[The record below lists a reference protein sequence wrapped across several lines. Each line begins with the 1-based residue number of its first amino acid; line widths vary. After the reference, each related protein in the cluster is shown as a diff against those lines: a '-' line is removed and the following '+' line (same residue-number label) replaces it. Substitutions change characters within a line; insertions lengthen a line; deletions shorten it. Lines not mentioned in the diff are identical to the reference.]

1 MKQPNTRTFLS
12 LNFYE
17 IALYMTWLRNSQDK
31 DSIFQMLLIVPLFFL
46 WILTIRKYISRKSS
60 ALQSLSVSAGL
71 HAASS
76 EFFPNQIKLL
86 FKEKSRPFN
95 SLNIASE
102 LVRNVAEHLHKV
114 CVTKCHWKKF
124 LLCHAECN
132 TISFQLHISQV
143 KKGFFKYIDE
153 VRKDSWGRK
162 APWNRR

>member
-31 DSIFQMLLIVPLFFL
+31 DSIFQMLLIVPLFFSGFWPSENTL
-46 WILTIRKYISRKSS
+46 AESQVLYS
-60 ALQSLSVSAGL
+60 LYQSLLVYTQQAVN
-71 HAASS
+71 
-76 EFFPNQIKLL
+76 FFLTKLNCCL
-86 FKEKSRPFN
+86 RKKSRPFN
-95 SLNIASE
+95 SLNIANE